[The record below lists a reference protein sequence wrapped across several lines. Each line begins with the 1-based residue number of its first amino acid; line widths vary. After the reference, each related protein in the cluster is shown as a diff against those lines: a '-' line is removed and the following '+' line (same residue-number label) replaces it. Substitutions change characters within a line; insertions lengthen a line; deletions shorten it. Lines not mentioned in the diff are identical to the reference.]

1 MPFFDAAPPDPPLSP
16 AEIAKSA
23 HTRWLGWLAIPVPL
37 LFASMDSDPMLLTGL
52 IAGWLSIAFSHPRT
66 RGLKWI
72 FFALY
77 PLVMGPIAGIV
88 GFLSSSK
95 PMRLF

>member
-1 MPFFDAAPPDPPLSP
+1 MDNDAM
-16 AEIAKSA
+16 I
-23 HTRWLGWLAIPVPL
+23 VV
-37 LFASMDSDPMLLTGL
+37 GL
-52 IAGWLSIAFSHPRT
+52 IAGWICISLSRPQT

-77 PLVMGPIAGIV
+77 PLVMGPIAGLV